1 MIMKLTIMKNISKGW
16 LIILMSVLSLS
27 GFAQQDPQ
35 YSMHLLNGMSIHPG
49 YAGSLGGISANV
61 LYRSQW
67 SGMAGAPKTISAN
80 AQMRYFKD
88 QLGTGIQFF
97 NDRIGVFNRTSVS
110 VAQAY
115 HLRLDPLTIAFGL
128 QTSYQQFSAN
138 LTDTNPVD
146 VQDPVFGSNV
156 SKSIFNFGAGV
167 YAYSDKFWFGASMPY
182 FLKSKWNDGLGTIDP
197 YLANHWFVS
206 GGGILD
212 VSIFQIKPSMMI
224 KKSSNAPVAFETG
237 CSVYAFSKFGLGV
250 NYRIK
255 DALMFIGE
263 FQVNDNFKL
272 AYCYD
277 KTTSALRSFNNGT
290 HEILLR
296 YTMNNGGK
304 ATSSP
309 RLF

>member
-1 MIMKLTIMKNISKGW
+1 MKLFNMRNKITGW
-16 LIILMSVLSLS
+16 LMIGISALSLNV
-27 GFAQQDPQ
+27 FAQQDPQ
-35 YSMHLLNGMSIHPG
+35 YSMHLLNGMSVHPG

-61 LYRSQW
+61 LYRNQW
-67 SGMAGAPKTISAN
+67 TGMDGAPKTVSAN

-97 NDRIGVFNRTSVS
+97 NDKIGLFNRASVS

-115 HLRLDPLTIAFGL
+115 HLRLDPLTVSFGL
-128 QTSYQQFSAN
+128 QTSYQQFSGN
-138 LTDTNPVD
+138 LSEATPVD
-146 VQDPVFGSNV
+146 VTDPTFANNI

-182 FLKSKWNDGLGTIDP
+182 FLKSKWSDGVGTIDP
-197 YLANHWFVS
+197 FLANHWFVS
-206 GGGILD
+206 GGGVLD
-212 VSIFQIKPSMMI
+212 WSIFQIKPSMMI
-224 KKSSNAPVAFETG
+224 KKSSAAPVAFETG

-263 FQVNDNFKL
+263 FQINDNFRL
-272 AYCYD
+272 AYGFEH
-277 KTTSALRSFNNGT
+277 TTSGLRSFNNGT

-296 YTMNNGGK
+296 YNLNNGGK

>member
-1 MIMKLTIMKNISKGW
+1 MKLFNMRNTITGW
-16 LIILMSVLSLS
+16 LMIGISALSLNV
-27 GFAQQDPQ
+27 FAQQDPQ
-35 YSMHLLNGMSIHPG
+35 YSMHLLNGMSVHPG

-61 LYRSQW
+61 LYRNQW
-67 SGMAGAPKTISAN
+67 SGMDGAPKTISAN

-88 QLGTGIQFF
+88 QLGTGVQFF
-97 NDRIGVFNRTSVS
+97 NDKIGLFNRASVS

-115 HLRLDPLTIAFGL
+115 HLRLDPLTVSFGL
-128 QTSYQQFSAN
+128 QTSYQQFSGN
-138 LTDTNPVD
+138 LADANPVD
-146 VQDPVFGSNV
+146 IADPSFLGNV

-182 FLKSKWNDGLGTIDP
+182 FLKSKWSDGIGTIDP
-197 YLANHWFVS
+197 FLANHWFVS
-206 GGGILD
+206 GGGVLD
-212 VSIFQIKPSMMI
+212 LSIFQIKPSMMI
-224 KKSSNAPVAFETG
+224 KKSSAAPLAFETG

-263 FQVNDNFKL
+263 FQINDNFRL
-272 AYCYD
+272 AYGYEQ
-277 KTTSALRSFNNGT
+277 TTSGLRSFNNGT

-296 YTMNNGGK
+296 YNLNNGGK

>member
-1 MIMKLTIMKNISKGW
+1 MKLFNMRNTITGW
-16 LIILMSVLSLS
+16 LMIGISALSLNV
-27 GFAQQDPQ
+27 FAQQDPQ
-35 YSMHLLNGMSIHPG
+35 YSMHLLNGMSVHPG

-61 LYRSQW
+61 LYRNQW
-67 SGMAGAPKTISAN
+67 SGMDGAPKTISAN

-97 NDRIGVFNRTSVS
+97 NDKIGLFNRASVS

-115 HLRLDPLTIAFGL
+115 HLRLDPLTVSFGL
-128 QTSYQQFSAN
+128 QTSYQQFSGN
-138 LTDTNPVD
+138 LADANPVD
-146 VQDPVFGSNV
+146 IGDPSFLGNV

-182 FLKSKWNDGLGTIDP
+182 FLKSKWSDGVGTIDP
-197 YLANHWFVS
+197 FLANHWFVS
-206 GGGILD
+206 GGGVLD
-212 VSIFQIKPSMMI
+212 LSIFQIKPSMMI
-224 KKSSNAPVAFETG
+224 KKSSAAPVAFETG

-263 FQVNDNFKL
+263 FQINDNFRL
-272 AYCYD
+272 AYGYEQ
-277 KTTSALRSFNNGT
+277 TTSGLRTFNNGT

-296 YTMNNGGK
+296 YNLNNGGK

>member
-1 MIMKLTIMKNISKGW
+1 L
-16 LIILMSVLSLS
+16 
-27 GFAQQDPQ
+27 
-35 YSMHLLNGMSIHPG
+35 
-49 YAGSLGGISANV
+49 
-61 LYRSQW
+61 
-67 SGMAGAPKTISAN
+67 
-80 AQMRYFKD
+80 
-88 QLGTGIQFF
+88 
-97 NDRIGVFNRTSVS
+97 FNRASVS

-115 HLRLDPLTIAFGL
+115 HLRLDPLTVSFGL
-128 QTSYQQFSAN
+128 QTSYQQFSGN
-138 LTDTNPVD
+138 LADANPVD
-146 VQDPVFGSNV
+146 IGDPSFLGNV

-182 FLKSKWNDGLGTIDP
+182 FLKSKWSDGVGTIDP
-197 YLANHWFVS
+197 FLANHWFVS
-206 GGGILD
+206 GGGVLD

-224 KKSSNAPVAFETG
+224 KKSSAAPVAFETG

-263 FQVNDNFKL
+263 FQINDNFRL
-272 AYCYD
+272 AYGYER
-277 KTTSALRSFNNGT
+277 TTSGLRSFNNGT

-296 YTMNNGGK
+296 YNLNNGGK

>member
-1 MIMKLTIMKNISKGW
+1 MKLFNMRNTITGW
-16 LIILMSVLSLS
+16 LMIGISALSLNV
-27 GFAQQDPQ
+27 FAQQDPQ
-35 YSMHLLNGMSIHPG
+35 YSMHLLNGMSVHPG

-61 LYRSQW
+61 LYRNQW
-67 SGMAGAPKTISAN
+67 SGMDGAPKTISAN

-97 NDRIGVFNRTSVS
+97 NDKIGLFNRASVS

-115 HLRLDPLTIAFGL
+115 HLRLDPLTVSFGL
-128 QTSYQQFSAN
+128 QTSYQQFSGN
-138 LTDTNPVD
+138 LSEATPVD
-146 VQDPVFGSNV
+146 VTDPSFATNI

-182 FLKSKWNDGLGTIDP
+182 FLKSKWSDGVGTIDP
-197 YLANHWFVS
+197 FLANHWFVS
-206 GGGILD
+206 GGGVLD

-224 KKSSNAPVAFETG
+224 KKSSAAPVAFETG

-263 FQVNDNFKL
+263 FQINDNFRL
-272 AYCYD
+272 AYGYEQ
-277 KTTSALRSFNNGT
+277 TTSGLRSFNNGT

-296 YTMNNGGK
+296 YNLNNGGK

>member
-1 MIMKLTIMKNISKGW
+1 MKLFNMRNTITGW
-16 LIILMSVLSLS
+16 LMIGISALSLNV
-27 GFAQQDPQ
+27 FAQQDPQ
-35 YSMHLLNGMSIHPG
+35 YSMHLLNGMSVHPG

-61 LYRSQW
+61 LYRNQW
-67 SGMAGAPKTISAN
+67 SGMDGAPKTISAN

-97 NDRIGVFNRTSVS
+97 NDKIGLFNRASVS

-115 HLRLDPLTIAFGL
+115 HLRLDPLTVSFGL
-128 QTSYQQFSAN
+128 QTSYQQFSGN
-138 LTDTNPVD
+138 LADANPVD
-146 VQDPVFGSNV
+146 IGDPSFLGNV

-182 FLKSKWNDGLGTIDP
+182 FLKSKWSDGVGTIDP
-197 YLANHWFVS
+197 FLANHWFVS
-206 GGGILD
+206 GGGVLD

-224 KKSSNAPVAFETG
+224 KKSSAAPVAFETG

-263 FQVNDNFKL
+263 FQINDNFRL
-272 AYCYD
+272 AYGYEQ
-277 KTTSALRSFNNGT
+277 TTSGLRSFNNGT

-296 YTMNNGGK
+296 YNLNNGGK

>member
-1 MIMKLTIMKNISKGW
+1 MKLFNMRNTITGW
-16 LIILMSVLSLS
+16 LMIGISALSLNV
-27 GFAQQDPQ
+27 FAQQDPQ
-35 YSMHLLNGMSIHPG
+35 YSMHLLNGMSVHPG

-61 LYRSQW
+61 LYRNQW
-67 SGMAGAPKTISAN
+67 SGMDGAPKTISAN

-97 NDRIGVFNRTSVS
+97 NDKIGLFNRASVS

-115 HLRLDPLTIAFGL
+115 HLRLDPLTVSFGL
-128 QTSYQQFSAN
+128 QTSYQQFSGN
-138 LTDTNPVD
+138 LADANPVD
-146 VQDPVFGSNV
+146 IGDPSFLGNV

-182 FLKSKWNDGLGTIDP
+182 FLKSKWSDGIGTIDP
-197 YLANHWFVS
+197 FLANHWFVS
-206 GGGILD
+206 GGGVLD

-224 KKSSNAPVAFETG
+224 KKSSAAPVAFETG

-263 FQVNDNFKL
+263 FQINDNFRL
-272 AYCYD
+272 AYGYEQ
-277 KTTSALRSFNNGT
+277 TTSGLRSFNNGT

-296 YTMNNGGK
+296 YNLNNGGK

>member
-1 MIMKLTIMKNISKGW
+1 MKLFNMRNTITGW
-16 LIILMSVLSLS
+16 LMIGISALSLNV
-27 GFAQQDPQ
+27 FAQQDPQ
-35 YSMHLLNGMSIHPG
+35 YSMHLLNGMSVHPG

-61 LYRSQW
+61 LYRNQW
-67 SGMAGAPKTISAN
+67 SGMDGAPKTISAN

-97 NDRIGVFNRTSVS
+97 NDKIGLFNRASVS

-115 HLRLDPLTIAFGL
+115 HLRLDPLTVSFGL
-128 QTSYQQFSAN
+128 QTSYQQFSGN
-138 LTDTNPVD
+138 LSEATPVD
-146 VQDPVFGSNV
+146 VTDPSFATNI

-182 FLKSKWNDGLGTIDP
+182 FLKSKWSDGIGTIDP
-197 YLANHWFVS
+197 FLANHWFVS
-206 GGGILD
+206 GGGVLD

-224 KKSSNAPVAFETG
+224 KKSSASPVAFETG

-263 FQVNDNFKL
+263 FQINDNFRL
-272 AYCYD
+272 AYGYEQ
-277 KTTSALRSFNNGT
+277 TTSGLRSFNNGT

-296 YTMNNGGK
+296 YNMNNGGK

>member
-1 MIMKLTIMKNISKGW
+1 MKLFNMRNTITGW
-16 LIILMSVLSLS
+16 LMIGISALSLNV
-27 GFAQQDPQ
+27 FAQQDPQ
-35 YSMHLLNGMSIHPG
+35 YSMHLLNGMSVHPG

-61 LYRSQW
+61 LYRNQW
-67 SGMAGAPKTISAN
+67 SGMDGAPKTISAN

-97 NDRIGVFNRTSVS
+97 NDKIGLFNRASVA

-115 HLRLDPLTIAFGL
+115 HLRLDPLTVSFGL
-128 QTSYQQFSAN
+128 QTSYQQFSGN
-138 LTDTNPVD
+138 LSEANPVD
-146 VQDPVFGSNV
+146 YGDPSFGGNI

-182 FLKSKWNDGLGTIDP
+182 FLKSKWSDGVGTIDP
-197 YLANHWFVS
+197 FLANHWFVS
-206 GGGILD
+206 GGGVLD

-224 KKSSNAPVAFETG
+224 KKSSAAPLAFETG

-263 FQVNDNFKL
+263 FQINDNFRL
-272 AYCYD
+272 AYGYEQ
-277 KTTSALRSFNNGT
+277 TTSGLRSFNNGT

-296 YTMNNGGK
+296 YNLNNGGK

>member
-1 MIMKLTIMKNISKGW
+1 MKLFNMRNTIIGW
-16 LIILMSVLSLS
+16 LMIGISALSLNV
-27 GFAQQDPQ
+27 FAQQDPQ
-35 YSMHLLNGMSIHPG
+35 YSMHLLNGMSVHPG

-61 LYRSQW
+61 LYRNQW
-67 SGMAGAPKTISAN
+67 SGMDGAPKTISAN

-97 NDRIGVFNRTSVS
+97 NDKIGLFNRASVS

-115 HLRLDPLTIAFGL
+115 HLRLDPLTVSFGL
-128 QTSYQQFSAN
+128 QTSYQQFSGN
-138 LTDTNPVD
+138 LSEATPVD
-146 VQDPVFGSNV
+146 VTDPSFATNI

-182 FLKSKWNDGLGTIDP
+182 FLKSKWSDGVGTIDP
-197 YLANHWFVS
+197 FLANHWFVS
-206 GGGILD
+206 GGGVLD

-224 KKSSNAPVAFETG
+224 KKSSAAPVAFETG

-263 FQVNDNFKL
+263 FQINDNFRL
-272 AYCYD
+272 AYGYEQ
-277 KTTSALRSFNNGT
+277 TTSGLRSFNNGT

-296 YTMNNGGK
+296 YNLNNGGK

>member
-1 MIMKLTIMKNISKGW
+1 MIGISA
-16 LIILMSVLSLS
+16 LSLNV
-27 GFAQQDPQ
+27 FAQQDPQ
-35 YSMHLLNGMSIHPG
+35 YSMHLLNGMSVHPG

-61 LYRSQW
+61 LYRNQW
-67 SGMAGAPKTISAN
+67 SGMEGAPKTISAN

-97 NDRIGVFNRTSVS
+97 NDKIGLFNRASVS

-115 HLRLDPLTIAFGL
+115 HLRLDPLTVSFGL
-128 QTSYQQFSAN
+128 QTSYQQFSGN
-138 LTDTNPVD
+138 LADANPVEIG
-146 VQDPVFGSNV
+146 DPSFLGNV

-167 YAYSDKFWFGASMPY
+167 YAYSNKFWFGASMPY
-182 FLKSKWNDGLGTIDP
+182 FLKSKWSDGIGTIDP
-197 YLANHWFVS
+197 FLANHWFVS
-206 GGGILD
+206 GGGVLD

-224 KKSSNAPVAFETG
+224 KKSSAAPVAFETG

-263 FQVNDNFKL
+263 FQINDNFRL
-272 AYCYD
+272 AYGYEH
-277 KTTSALRSFNNGT
+277 TTSGLRSFNNGT

-296 YTMNNGGK
+296 YNLNNGGK